1 MLEITKSFY
10 CSISQIY
17 TPRATQN
24 CTCKHTHTFTQK
36 NICFSLLQNHQ
47 PLTNRTADQ
56 VFTDPTDHQLTH
68 WDFFIERF
76 MSNSLVIFVTYGLT
90 LFMPIY
96 SAVYL
101 TMLQPWKGLPLHSLR
116 STNWLHLNSW
126 NFAAQQ
132 PYIKEA
138 LYIFLKNYSTNFWL
152 WRQVQYI

>member
-24 CTCKHTHTFTQK
+24 CTCKYTHTFTQK
-36 NICFSLLQNHQ
+36 IFVFFYYKTTNHWPTEQ
-47 PLTNRTADQ
+47 LTRF
-56 VFTDPTDHQLTH
+56 FTDPTDHQLTH
-68 WDFFIERF
+68 WDFFIEKF
-76 MSNSLVIFVTYGLT
+76 MSNSLVVFVTYGLT